1 MTGLMIM
8 KTISNG
14 ITMKKYFMMVIAMT
28 MMTIGFVSCS
38 ASDDE
43 MGETVSRVTTDESG
57 FSLLSYSMTAGSAVS
72 EESNSKAE
80 NDEKLVCKVLPGG
93 QLMLTHK
100 NVIFDQGTNIKFA
113 TQLVGKKL
121 IITETGDY
129 GKSGQYG
136 YYTLVAKV
144 GTVKDGDYV
153 VVVMRNNHA
162 REEFK
167 LKYDSSRAN

>member
-1 MTGLMIM
+1 
-8 KTISNG
+8 
-14 ITMKKYFMMVIAMT
+14 MMVIAMT

-43 MGETVSRVTTDESG
+43 MGETVSRVTTNESG

-144 GTVKDGDYV
+144 GTVKDGSAGRLRLSLRTCWLLHGNGSRNFALMASCKV
-153 VVVMRNNHA
+153 VVVLENNV
-162 REEFK
+162 
-167 LKYDSSRAN
+167 N

>member
-1 MTGLMIM
+1 M
-8 KTISNG
+8 
-14 ITMKKYFMMVIAMT
+14 
-28 MMTIGFVSCS
+28 
-38 ASDDE
+38 
-43 MGETVSRVTTDESG
+43 
-57 FSLLSYSMTAGSAVS
+57 
-72 EESNSKAE
+72 
-80 NDEKLVCKVLPGG
+80 
-93 QLMLTHK
+93 
-100 NVIFDQGTNIKFA
+100 
-113 TQLVGKKL
+113 VGKKL

-167 LKYDSSRAN
+167 FKYDSSRAN

>member
-1 MTGLMIM
+1 
-8 KTISNG
+8 
-14 ITMKKYFMMVIAMT
+14 MKKYFMMVIAMT

-80 NDEKLVCKVLPGG
+80 NDEKLVCK
-93 QLMLTHK
+93 
-100 NVIFDQGTNIKFA
+100 
-113 TQLVGKKL
+113 KL

-153 VVVMRNNHA
+153 IVVMRNDHA

>member
-1 MTGLMIM
+1 
-8 KTISNG
+8 
-14 ITMKKYFMMVIAMT
+14 MKKYFMMVIAMT

-80 NDEKLVCKVLPGG
+80 NDEKLV
-93 QLMLTHK
+93 
-100 NVIFDQGTNIKFA
+100 
-113 TQLVGKKL
+113 GKKL

-153 VVVMRNNHA
+153 IVVMRNDHA

>member
-1 MTGLMIM
+1 
-8 KTISNG
+8 
-14 ITMKKYFMMVIAMT
+14 MKKILMTVIAMT

-43 MGETVSRVTTDESG
+43 LGEAVSQATISKDKSD
-57 FSLLSYSMTAGSAVS
+57 FSLFSYTMTAGSAVS
-72 EESNSKAE
+72 EASNSNAE
-80 NDEKLVCKVLPGG
+80 NNEKLVCKILPAG

-100 NVIFDQGTNIKFA
+100 NVIFDEGTNVKFA
-113 TQLVGKKL
+113 TKLVGNKL

-144 GTVKDGDYV
+144 GIVKDGDYV
-153 VVVMRNNHA
+153 IVVKRNDHV
-162 REEFK
+162 REEFS
-167 LKYDSSRAN
+167 LKYDSSRANKDN

>member
-1 MTGLMIM
+1 MEEQNESLIWLELMASKGI
-8 KTISNG
+8 KTLG
-14 ITMKKYFMMVIAMT
+14 Q
-28 MMTIGFVSCS
+28 
-38 ASDDE
+38 
-43 MGETVSRVTTDESG
+43 
-57 FSLLSYSMTAGSAVS
+57 
-72 EESNSKAE
+72 
-80 NDEKLVCKVLPGG
+80 KLQERC
-93 QLMLTHK
+93 
-100 NVIFDQGTNIKFA
+100 
-113 TQLVGKKL
+113 GKKL

-153 VVVMRNNHA
+153 IVVMRNDHA

>member
-1 MTGLMIM
+1 
-8 KTISNG
+8 
-14 ITMKKYFMMVIAMT
+14 MKKILMTVIAMT

-43 MGETVSRVTTDESG
+43 LGEAVSQATISKDKSD
-57 FSLLSYSMTAGSAVS
+57 FSLLSYTMTAGSAVS
-72 EESNSKAE
+72 EASNSNAE
-80 NDEKLVCKVLPGG
+80 NNEKLVCKILPAG

-100 NVIFDQGTNIKFA
+100 NVIFDEGTNVKFA
-113 TQLVGKKL
+113 TKLVGNKL

-144 GTVKDGDYV
+144 GIVKDGDYV
-153 VVVMRNNHA
+153 IVVKRQA
-162 REEFK
+162 CLPDAFLRQ
-167 LKYDSSRAN
+167 YRRPC

>member
-1 MTGLMIM
+1 
-8 KTISNG
+8 
-14 ITMKKYFMMVIAMT
+14 MMVIAMT

-80 NDEKLVCKVLPGG
+80 NDEKLV
-93 QLMLTHK
+93 
-100 NVIFDQGTNIKFA
+100 
-113 TQLVGKKL
+113 GKKL

-153 VVVMRNNHA
+153 IVVMRNDHA

>member
-1 MTGLMIM
+1 
-8 KTISNG
+8 
-14 ITMKKYFMMVIAMT
+14 MKKYFMMVIAMT

-43 MGETVSRVTTDESG
+43 MGETVSRVTTNESG

-80 NDEKLVCKVLPGG
+80 NDEK
-93 QLMLTHK
+93 
-100 NVIFDQGTNIKFA
+100 
-113 TQLVGKKL
+113 LVGKKL

-153 VVVMRNNHA
+153 IVVMRNDHA

>member
-1 MTGLMIM
+1 
-8 KTISNG
+8 
-14 ITMKKYFMMVIAMT
+14 MMVIAMT

-113 TQLVGKKL
+113 TQLVGKKKG
-121 IITETGDY
+121 I
-129 GKSGQYG
+129 KQ
-136 YYTLVAKV
+136 K
-144 GTVKDGDYV
+144 
-153 VVVMRNNHA
+153 
-162 REEFK
+162 REPFRIPAHILCCK
-167 LKYDSSRAN
+167 ISKISRG